1 MKHDEIL
8 RLQAWMDGQ
17 LTGREATEAEA
28 LAATEAGTR
37 ALAALRSARATARAA
52 GAEWPLPETREFFW
66 SRVRRGI
73 EAAEGQTAPA
83 ASPTPGW
90 VRWLLPLGAAAALA
104 VLFLP
109 RPAREAGHADG
120 LAGQTL
126 QAPLDDVRAVV
137 FHSQSDGVT
146 VIWVADAEQF
156 AMY

>member
-28 LAATEAGTR
+28 LAATEAGAR
-37 ALAALRSARATARAA
+37 ALAALRSARDTARAA
-52 GAEWPLPETREFFW
+52 AAEWPLPESRDFFW
-66 SRVRRGI
+66 SKVRRGI
-73 EAAEGQTAPA
+73 EAAERRPVPTA
-83 ASPTPGW
+83 SSVPGW
-90 VRWLLPLGAAAALA
+90 LRWLLPLGAAVALA
-104 VLFLP
+104 LLFLP
-109 RPAREAGHADG
+109 RPDEEVGADGG
-120 LAGQTL
+120 LAGQSL
-126 QAPLDDVRAVV
+126 EAPLDDMQTMV